1 MAMKRQTERYAQW
14 TDRCRQCVAAG
25 LLAILVQHVSA
36 DAATVSEQLHSV
48 QTLVE
53 HSSAAKKVEA
63 SGIPGAI
70 GKRDEAR
77 SLYERARSAFDA
89 GDAEQAER
97 LLRQATQTMYQAVR
111 MTGMDQSLV
120 DKGYRDFDARLESV
134 NALCDAYER
143 VRQEKGLAP
152 ARESELYPVVQQK
165 LAESQRLKEQGHVA
179 QARTVLDEA
188 YVAAKVAIEHLRGGD
203 TLVRSLNF
211 ANKEEEY
218 FYEVDRNDTH
228 RMLVTVLLKD
238 KIRGDSRIE
247 ERVQQF
253 LDEAD
258 TLRSR
263 AEQQAAAGEYPA
275 AVSTLEQSTREI
287 VRAIR
292 SAGVYIPG

>member
-1 MAMKRQTERYAQW
+1 MMKRQTEKYMQGSGL
-14 TDRCRQCVAAG
+14 CRQCIAAG
-25 LLAILVQHVSA
+25 LLSLLVQQVSA
-36 DAATVSEQLHSV
+36 DAATVNDKLQSV
-48 QTLVE
+48 ETLVE
-53 HSSAAKKVEA
+53 HSSAAHKVET
-63 SGIPGAI
+63 SGIPEAV
-70 GKRDEAR
+70 KRRDQAR
-77 SLYERARSAFDA
+77 SLYGQARSAFDA
-89 GDAEQAER
+89 GDHEQAES
-97 LLRQATQTMYQAVR
+97 LLREATQIMYQAVR
-111 MTGMDQSLV
+111 LAGMDQSLV
-120 DKGYRDFDARLESV
+120 EKGHRDFDARLESV

-143 VRQEKGLAP
+143 VRQDKGLPP

-165 LAESQRLKEQGHVA
+165 LSEAERLKQKGSLG

-218 FYEVDRNDTH
+218 HYEVDRNDTH

-238 KIRGDSRIE
+238 K
-247 ERVQQF
+247 VQGNARMEGLVKRF
-253 LDEAD
+253 MDTAD
-258 TLRSR
+258 TLRNR
-263 AEQQAAAGEYPA
+263 AEQQAAAGEYQE